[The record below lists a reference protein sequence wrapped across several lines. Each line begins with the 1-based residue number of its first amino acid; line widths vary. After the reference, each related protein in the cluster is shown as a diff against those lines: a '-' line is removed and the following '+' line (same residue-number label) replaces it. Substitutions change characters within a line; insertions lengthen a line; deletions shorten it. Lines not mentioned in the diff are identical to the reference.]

1 MINQQRIKLVFII
14 ICFFQ
19 IFYIFYLRSG
29 FNLDTFQNPFAK
41 SSGITYALKPNVIEI
56 KNIIEKNKLKNFNLS
71 NNLSK
76 DKYLYQR
83 SIEFNYPIRIN
94 KSSKFIFINI
104 EEKRPNSCKIIE
116 IGHFTKLI
124 EC

>member
-104 EEKRPNSCKIIE
+104 EEKHPNSCKIIE